1 MTVVTDVSP
10 RRLFARRA
18 GELLAALLVAS
29 VVGTLTLLVVNAP
42 SFAEPSWLPESFGVV
57 LTVGVVVSAGWL
69 LLRRTTGDRGLWLLG
84 TAGPAFLAA
93 SHLGLLLHGT
103 PHYLFGLGGD
113 QLNRVAY
120 VTRFADSAE
129 LSDPFYAD
137 AAPFYPPQWFW
148 VGGRLA
154 SLFGVEGWEFYKP
167 YSILTMAVAG
177 AVAFVAWRW
186 LLPTRLA
193 VLFGLVTAMVGV
205 TPTPTSRTRGS

>member
-84 TAGPAFLAA
+84 TAGPDKMIGDLDA
-93 SHLGLLLHGT
+93 GLTDAHGDVKLHFYT
-103 PHYLFGLGGD
+103 FGGMK
-113 QLNRVAY
+113 A
-120 VTRFADSAE
+120 TAE
-129 LSDPFYAD
+129 WIQKYQA
-137 AAPFYPPQWFW
+137 
-148 VGGRLA
+148 
-154 SLFGVEGWEFYKP
+154 KH
-167 YSILTMAVAG
+167 
-177 AVAFVAWRW
+177 
-186 LLPTRLA
+186 
-193 VLFGLVTAMVGV
+193 
-205 TPTPTSRTRGS
+205 